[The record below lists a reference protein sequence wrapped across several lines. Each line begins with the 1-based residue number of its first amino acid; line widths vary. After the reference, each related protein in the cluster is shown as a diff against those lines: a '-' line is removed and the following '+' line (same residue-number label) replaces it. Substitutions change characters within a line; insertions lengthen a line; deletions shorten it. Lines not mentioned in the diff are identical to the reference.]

1 MVIKTITGK
10 QKKKRSYAKR
20 KSNWKNITSISKL
33 NVRNVSKKTI
43 SRKG

>member
-1 MVIKTITGK
+1 MIKRITGK
-10 QKKKRSYAKR
+10 PKKKRSYAKR
-20 KSNWKNITSISKL
+20 RSSWKNITSKSKL

>member
-1 MVIKTITGK
+1 MIKTITGK
-10 QKKKRSYAKR
+10 QKKKRSYAR
-20 KSNWKNITSISKL
+20 RRSSWKNITSKSKL